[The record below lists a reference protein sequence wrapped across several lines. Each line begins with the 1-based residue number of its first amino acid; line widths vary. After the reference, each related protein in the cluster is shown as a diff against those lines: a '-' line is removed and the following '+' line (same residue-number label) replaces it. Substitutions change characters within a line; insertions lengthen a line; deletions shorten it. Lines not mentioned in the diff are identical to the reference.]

1 MVPLKRYFSVALL
14 ISTFSIEN
22 IKAAE
27 VGCGFITENMFSKS
41 GEWLAQ
47 DDNWQKLLK
56 MFPDGVS
63 LSLETPLIQKLDS
76 SKVFFAGEV
85 KQGNVYLKGTQ
96 HGVEGKLIRVKG
108 EHIFIY
114 DGVCSVD

>member
-1 MVPLKRYFSVALL
+1 MVPLEKYSSVALL
-14 ISTFSIEN
+14 ISTFSIGN

-27 VGCGFITENMFSKS
+27 VGCGFITENTFSKS

-63 LSLETPLIQKLDS
+63 LSLETPLLEKLDS
-76 SKVFFAGEV
+76 TEVFFAGEV
-85 KQGNVYLKGTQ
+85 KQGNVYLRGTQ
-96 HGVEGKLIRVKG
+96 YGVEGKLIRVKG

>member
-14 ISTFSIEN
+14 ISTLSIEN

-47 DDNWQKLLK
+47 DDNWQKLLEI
-56 MFPDGVS
+56 FPDGIS
-63 LSLETPLIQKLDS
+63 LTIETPLIRKLDS
-76 SKVFFAGEV
+76 KEVFFAGEV
-85 KQGNVYLKGTQ
+85 EQGNVYLRGTQ
-96 HGVEGKLIRVKG
+96 NGVEGKLIRVKG
-108 EHIFIY
+108 QEILIY
-114 DGVCSVD
+114 DGICSVS